1 MSTGKTVLALALSA
15 LLPASAAWAANKDTI
30 IYCSEASPES
40 FNPQIASSGPSFV
53 ASSQTLYNRL
63 INFDPVKNT
72 PVPSLAESWT
82 ISPDGKTYT
91 FTLRKGVKF
100 NSNKYFKPTRDF
112 NADDVIFSVMRQK
125 DPKHPYHNV
134 SQGNYEYFNDV
145 GLDKLIQDV
154 KKIDDYH
161 VQFTLSEP
169 NAAFL
174 ADWGMDFASILSAEY
189 ADAML
194 KKGTPENVDT
204 WPIGTGPYV
213 LQQYKVDSL
222 IRYVANPNYWEGEVP
237 TKHLIFSI
245 TPNVETRL
253 AKLQTNECQIIPAPS
268 PVQFEAIKKNKDLT
282 LHSVDALNV
291 GYLAFNTEKKPFDNV
306 LVRQALN
313 YATDKKAIVNAVF
326 MGSGTVAKSPIPPNM
341 LGFNKDLKDYGYDPE
356 KAKALLK
363 QAGLDKG
370 AEVTL
375 WSMPVQRP
383 YNPNSRRIAEMI
395 QADWAKVGVKAII
408 VSYEWGEYLSGM
420 RKGEH
425 DSALFGWMSD
435 NGDPDNFADV
445 LLGCNSI
452 KTGSNAARWCD
463 KGYAL
468 PGLQL
473 PPVGPVS
480 VAPPGI
486 WKGVTMPHLND
497 VIARVD
503 AAIEESIITHMNE
516 LLIELSD
523 DAELSREDRYTQ
535 QQRLRTAIAH
545 HGKQHK
551 EEAEARHAHLTQ
563 GGTIL

>member
-1 MSTGKTVLALALSA
+1 MFARKMSLALALSA
-15 LLPASAAWAANKDTI
+15 LLPAGAAMAAGNDTL

-63 INFDPVKNT
+63 ITFDPVKNT
-72 PVPSLAESWT
+72 PEPSLATAWT

-91 FTLRKGVKF
+91 FTLRQGVKF
-100 NSNKYFKPTRDF
+100 NSNKFFTPTRDF

-125 DPKHPYHNV
+125 DLQHPYHKV
-134 SQGNYEYFNDV
+134 SQGNYEYFSDV
-145 GLDKLIQDV
+145 GLDKLIKDV

-161 VQFTLSEP
+161 VQFVLTEP

-189 ADAML
+189 ADAMM
-194 KKGTPENVDT
+194 KKGTPENVDN
-204 WPIGTGPYV
+204 WPVGTGPYV
-213 LQQYKVDSL
+213 LQQYKADSQ
-222 IRYVANPNYWEGEVP
+222 IRYLANPHYWEGDVP
-237 TKHLIFSI
+237 TKHLIFAI

-268 PVQFEAIKKNKDLT
+268 PVQFDIINQNKNLT
-282 LHSVDALNV
+282 LHTVDALNV

-326 MGSGTVAKSPIPPNM
+326 MGSGTVAKSPLPPNM
-341 LGFNKDLKDYGYDPE
+341 LGYKKDLPDYSYDPE

-363 QAGLDKG
+363 QAGVAEG
-370 AEVTL
+370 TEVTL

-395 QADWAKVGVKAII
+395 QNDWAKVGVKAKI
-408 VSYEWGEYLSGM
+408 VTFEWGEYLSGM

-425 DSALFGWMSD
+425 DTALFGWMSD
-435 NGDPDNFADV
+435 NGDPDNFADT

-463 KGYAL
+463 KGYDEVVQKAKLTSDPAVRARLYGEAQAIFYQQAPWIAL
-468 PGLQL
+468 ANGKTFYATRSN
-473 PPVGPVS
+473 VTGFSVS
-480 VAPPGI
+480 LMGSDFSKA
-486 WKGVTMPHLND
+486 KLN
-497 VIARVD
+497 
-503 AAIEESIITHMNE
+503 
-516 LLIELSD
+516 
-523 DAELSREDRYTQ
+523 
-535 QQRLRTAIAH
+535 
-545 HGKQHK
+545 
-551 EEAEARHAHLTQ
+551 
-563 GGTIL
+563 

>member
-1 MSTGKTVLALALSA
+1 MFTGKTVLALALSA

-222 IRYVANPNYWEGEVP
+222 IRYVANPNYWDGEVP

-341 LGFNKDLKDYGYDPE
+341 LGFNKDLKDYGYDPQ

-363 QAGLDKG
+363 Q
-370 AEVTL
+370 
-375 WSMPVQRP
+375 
-383 YNPNSRRIAEMI
+383 
-395 QADWAKVGVKAII
+395 
-408 VSYEWGEYLSGM
+408 
-420 RKGEH
+420 
-425 DSALFGWMSD
+425 
-435 NGDPDNFADV
+435 
-445 LLGCNSI
+445 
-452 KTGSNAARWCD
+452 GS
-463 KGYAL
+463 
-468 PGLQL
+468 
-473 PPVGPVS
+473 
-480 VAPPGI
+480 
-486 WKGVTMPHLND
+486 
-497 VIARVD
+497 
-503 AAIEESIITHMNE
+503 
-516 LLIELSD
+516 
-523 DAELSREDRYTQ
+523 
-535 QQRLRTAIAH
+535 
-545 HGKQHK
+545 
-551 EEAEARHAHLTQ
+551 
-563 GGTIL
+563 